1 MTRRKGYT
9 MERKKKAP
17 RHQGPQ
23 LKAVIRRQPTVFA
36 VYTVLRLIVLATL
49 VSSIIRGE
57 YESAF
62 ICLLVLG
69 LFVLP
74 FFIQQNF
81 GIELPSTLEIIILL
95 FIFASE
101 ILGELKCYFIT
112 YPHWDS
118 MLHTTTGFLCAA
130 TGFALID
137 ILNRNSK
144 IKFQLSPIY
153 VAVAAFCF
161 SMTVVVLW
169 EFFEFGMDRLFM
181 MDMQKDTVVNAITS
195 VMLDP
200 TNSNIPVTIDGITSV
215 TINGQEL
222 GLGGYLDIG
231 LYDTMGDLFVNFIG
245 AAVFSTIGYFYIKQR
260 GKGKLAKA
268 FMPTITEEERE
279 AELLAQAEKR
289 RAAQR
294 SRTGFDP
301 IPADFCPRLT
311 DRQIAVLTKHINR
324 IGIFKR
330 DTTEEEIARLLAC
343 QLAEPLQTTHNKLLA
358 LLLESLSA
366 SRLITP
372 KWQRVAGNNGCF
384 TSKLGKPLT
393 AKDLSAA
400 KQMAEI
406 IDRRKERMII
416 DCIEALEAAE

>member
-1 MTRRKGYT
+1 

-17 RHQGPQ
+17 RHLGPQ

-161 SMTVVVLW
+161 SMTVGVLW

-245 AAVFSTIGYFYIKQR
+245 AVVFSTIGYFYIKQR
-260 GKGKLAKA
+260 GKGKLARA
-268 FMPTITEEERE
+268 FIPTITDEDTSEQDAPKPE
-279 AELLAQAEKR
+279 AEK
-289 RAAQR
+289 
-294 SRTGFDP
+294 
-301 IPADFCPRLT
+301 PA
-311 DRQIAVLTKHINR
+311 
-324 IGIFKR
+324 GG
-330 DTTEEEIARLLAC
+330 E
-343 QLAEPLQTTHNKLLA
+343 
-358 LLLESLSA
+358 
-366 SRLITP
+366 
-372 KWQRVAGNNGCF
+372 
-384 TSKLGKPLT
+384 
-393 AKDLSAA
+393 
-400 KQMAEI
+400 
-406 IDRRKERMII
+406 
-416 DCIEALEAAE
+416 

>member
-1 MTRRKGYT
+1 M
-9 MERKKKAP
+9 KKY
-17 RHQGPQ
+17 
-23 LKAVIRRQPTVFA
+23 V
-36 VYTVLRLIVLATL
+36 VYAILMAGTTLSSCSSSFLDQEPPLYIEPGDIYNDANRLEA
-49 VSSIIRGE
+49 
-57 YESAF
+57 A
-62 ICLLVLG
+62 VLG
-69 LFVLP
+69 LYGSIKNDASDSFMGGKTYLVFDNRGEDIVNSDPNLITLANTYK
-74 FFIQQNF
+74 FNVGKTDAENTVTWSMAYAAINRVNIFLD
-81 GIELPSTLEIIILL
+81 ELE
-95 FIFASE
+95 
-101 ILGELKCYFIT
+101 G
-112 YPHWDS
+112 
-118 MLHTTTGFLCAA
+118 
-130 TGFALID
+130 
-137 ILNRNSK
+137 
-144 IKFQLSPIY
+144 
-153 VAVAAFCF
+153 
-161 SMTVVVLW
+161 
-169 EFFEFGMDRLFM
+169 
-181 MDMQKDTVVNAITS
+181 
-195 VMLDP
+195 
-200 TNSNIPVTIDGITSV
+200 
-215 TINGQEL
+215 
-222 GLGGYLDIG
+222 
-231 LYDTMGDLFVNFIG
+231 
-245 AAVFSTIGYFYIKQR
+245 
-260 GKGKLAKA
+260 AKA
-268 FMPTITEEERE
+268 ADYTRHRQTEEVQRKERE

-311 DRQIAVLTKHINR
+311 DWQIAVLTKHINR

>member
-1 MTRRKGYT
+1 MARRCMAGSR
-9 MERKKKAP
+9 MGIVQHSQRGELA
-17 RHQGPQ
+17 G
-23 LKAVIRRQPTVFA
+23 IRRRNVQGQPFFA
-36 VYTVLRLIVLATL
+36 ALHGVRNRTSQPVRRRSSPIHRRQKAGVRPLAGLRLNLGQGAAPHRQDVR
-49 VSSIIRGE
+49 VSFR
-57 YESAF
+57 
-62 ICLLVLG
+62 
-69 LFVLP
+69 P
-74 FFIQQNF
+74 
-81 GIELPSTLEIIILL
+81 
-95 FIFASE
+95 
-101 ILGELKCYFIT
+101 
-112 YPHWDS
+112 
-118 MLHTTTGFLCAA
+118 
-130 TGFALID
+130 
-137 ILNRNSK
+137 
-144 IKFQLSPIY
+144 LS
-153 VAVAAFCF
+153 
-161 SMTVVVLW
+161 
-169 EFFEFGMDRLFM
+169 
-181 MDMQKDTVVNAITS
+181 
-195 VMLDP
+195 
-200 TNSNIPVTIDGITSV
+200 
-215 TINGQEL
+215 
-222 GLGGYLDIG
+222 GGYACGRTTVTEIAD
-231 LYDTMGDLFVNFIG
+231 YTRHR
-245 AAVFSTIGYFYIKQR
+245 Q
-260 GKGKLAKA
+260 
-268 FMPTITEEERE
+268 TEEVQRKERE

-311 DRQIAVLTKHINR
+311 DWQIAVLTKHINR

>member
-1 MTRRKGYT
+1 MTRIEYIRLSHRRTNRKIR
-9 MERKKKAP
+9 ERL
-17 RHQGPQ
+17 Q
-23 LKAVIRRQPTVFA
+23 AVRSRLDAKSRWLGGAWQAVAWVLYSIVSVVSWLAFA
-36 VYTVLRLIVLATL
+36 VEMFKDNRFSLHYMECEIEHRNLSAAEARRYLADKKQEYDRWLAYGSISAKEQHSIDKTFEYLSARYPADTPADKLLTRIADYTRH
-49 VSSIIRGE
+49 R
-57 YESAF
+57 
-62 ICLLVLG
+62 
-69 LFVLP
+69 
-74 FFIQQNF
+74 Q
-81 GIELPSTLEIIILL
+81 
-95 FIFASE
+95 
-101 ILGELKCYFIT
+101 
-112 YPHWDS
+112 
-118 MLHTTTGFLCAA
+118 
-130 TGFALID
+130 
-137 ILNRNSK
+137 
-144 IKFQLSPIY
+144 
-153 VAVAAFCF
+153 
-161 SMTVVVLW
+161 
-169 EFFEFGMDRLFM
+169 
-181 MDMQKDTVVNAITS
+181 
-195 VMLDP
+195 
-200 TNSNIPVTIDGITSV
+200 
-215 TINGQEL
+215 
-222 GLGGYLDIG
+222 
-231 LYDTMGDLFVNFIG
+231 
-245 AAVFSTIGYFYIKQR
+245 
-260 GKGKLAKA
+260 
-268 FMPTITEEERE
+268 TEETQRKERE

-301 IPADFCPRLT
+301 TPADFCPRLT
-311 DRQIAVLTKHINR
+311 DRQIAVLTEHINR